1 MNAYLTALESFENE
15 TRQIYGDFV
24 LESFAPTGAME
35 SIGNRVQQ
43 AWNTLKELAHKIW
56 EVIKEAG
63 RKIKGAIGK
72 IVGMIRKSPD
82 VVVADSKDVT
92 VLNNEAD
99 DILKQ
104 MNEKANQFKEVSDAA
119 WEAVENDE
127 PEAAVSV
134 IDRIKDLFSKANDS
148 FTESAEEQAKDFFSR
163 LCESA
168 LEADEGEAEKPKETK
183 KFNVGAIKQK
193 IAKAASFASDQLGK
207 VEQLVSK
214 ITQKI
219 NSHKPED
226 DENAGEETKKQGA
239 WSRILRA
246 LGSFAN
252 FFRSIPSKASALFGR
267 IFKKGGATV
276 NEYNGPDPTAQPSIG

>member
-35 SIGNRVQQ
+35 SIGGRVQQ
-43 AWNTLKELAHKIW
+43 AWNTLKELARKIW
-56 EVIKEAG
+56 EAIKAAG
-63 RKIKGAIGK
+63 RAIRSGISK
-72 IVGMIRKSPD
+72 IVGMVRKSPD
-82 VVVADSKDVT
+82 VVIADPKDVT
-92 VLNNEAD
+92 VLNDEAD

-134 IDRIKDLFSKANDS
+134 IDRIKGIFSKANDS
-148 FTESAEEQAKDFFSR
+148 YVAEEQAKDFFTR

-168 LEADEGEAEKPKETK
+168 LEADEGEAEKPKATK
-183 KFNVGAIKQK
+183 KFNVGAIKHK
-193 IAKAASFASDQLGK
+193 IAKAASLASDQLGK

-252 FFRSIPSKASALFGR
+252 FFRGIPSKASALFGR